1 MEVMK
6 AAVLLGMALALVPSA
21 SAYVKYDA
29 IVVRA
34 DIPTDYTVASIYAGA
49 QKIPLVLLNPRS
61 IPEPVKSEL
70 TGFRS
75 RGYELLLIV
84 GGEDAISSSVENELK
99 NMGFLVNRLWDWNRY
114 GTAARVAL
122 ELWRESDSVVIA
134 NGEDYSGFLLAQHVA
149 LQQGAPI
156 LFVQN
161 QTIPDET
168 RDAIRKLGAKSAV
181 LINTGDG
188 AGQLLNS
195 MGISVEKL
203 ETSQLK
209 EETSGNAIEFYIAF
223 SVIAIVLMASFII
236 FRMKTERKC
245 SVFLM
250 TEDEER
256 MIEILRSRGRT
267 EQNRLADLTGFSKPR
282 VSRMLRDL
290 EKRGLIEREKHKK
303 TFKVKLS
310 HKIA

>member
-49 QKIPLVLLNPRS
+49 QKIPLVLLNPTS
-61 IPEPVKSEL
+61 VPEPVKSEL

-236 FRMKTERKC
+236 FRMKTERKG

>member
-236 FRMKTERKC
+236 FRMKTERKG